1 MTQKD
6 IDLHVGRGLEKLK
19 KIREE
24 IRELKEEEMLVAD
37 WLKRHMQDGVKVE
50 TADYTGSMTTTK
62 RLNIKKVNR
71 LAELP
76 EMEGKVIYKEVV
88 DADATIM
95 NLDDETLADLY
106 TEIKTIRINKTGE
119 K

>member
-37 WLKRHMQDGVKVE
+37 
-50 TADYTGSMTTTK
+50 
-62 RLNIKKVNR
+62 
-71 LAELP
+71 
-76 EMEGKVIYKEVV
+76 
-88 DADATIM
+88 
-95 NLDDETLADLY
+95 
-106 TEIKTIRINKTGE
+106 
-119 K
+119 